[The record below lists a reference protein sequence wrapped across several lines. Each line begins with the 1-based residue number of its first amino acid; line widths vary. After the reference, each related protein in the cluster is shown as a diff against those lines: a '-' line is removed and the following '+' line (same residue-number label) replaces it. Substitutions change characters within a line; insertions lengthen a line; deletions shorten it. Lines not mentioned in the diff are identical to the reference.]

1 MQLICRYT
9 LMRSCWNEN
18 PLMRPSFADIVDQ
31 LEYFLREVKVS
42 EIEFRHFLPFFP
54 IFIIQ
59 VIKLITNR

>member
-9 LMRSCWNEN
+9 LMRSCWIEN

-54 IFIIQ
+54 IF
-59 VIKLITNR
+59 N